1 MNLWWWKINLAIVNW
16 FWDLKLQSFNQWL
29 LTINCWKRKSFLGTE
44 CNFQWPAGFLKKFDI
59 RDLLWVP
66 QSIELSLKLEGVTQF
81 YINKSM
87 HTQRTYFGYM
97 FSLLL
102 SLYISK
108 TLRDFQTWIKTRPH
122 LSCAG
127 LGHVTVGIKQKT
139 LKLDRTFVFLSWNI
153 LLCIN
158 IIISQAP
165 LTLVMYLLRWS
176 SLQYWMFNWKCHIDI
191 WNIFL
196 EWT

>member
-1 MNLWWWKINLAIVNW
+1 MVWV
-16 FWDLKLQSFNQWL
+16 LQ
-29 LTINCWKRKSFLGTE
+29 TK
-44 CNFQWPAGFLKKFDI
+44 
-59 RDLLWVP
+59 
-66 QSIELSLKLEGVTQF
+66 ELSLKYEGVTQF

-87 HTQRTYFGYM
+87 HTQRTYFGYL

-122 LSCAG
+122 LSCAA
-127 LGHVTVGIKQKT
+127 LGHFTVGIKQKT

-176 SLQYWMFNWKCHIDI
+176 SLQYWMFNWKCHIDRYLKYFFGMDIKIEVCHQDESFFFVEIFDSDI
-191 WNIFL
+191 WCWKLWKTFYLFILTHKYFC
-196 EWT
+196 W

>member
-1 MNLWWWKINLAIVNW
+1 MKHPVWKLRLDLIDCIVS
-16 FWDLKLQSFNQWL
+16 LHYIL
-29 LTINCWKRKSFLGTE
+29 LETLSSIVFVYRHFYWVCT
-44 CNFQWPAGFLKKFDI
+44 FQ
-59 RDLLWVP
+59 R
-66 QSIELSLKLEGVTQF
+66 
-81 YINKSM
+81 
-87 HTQRTYFGYM
+87 H
-97 FSLLL
+97 
-102 SLYISK
+102 
-108 TLRDFQTWIKTRPH
+108 RDFQTWIKTRPH
-122 LSCAG
+122 LPCAA

-158 IIISQAP
+158 IIISPAP

-191 WNIFL
+191 LKYFL